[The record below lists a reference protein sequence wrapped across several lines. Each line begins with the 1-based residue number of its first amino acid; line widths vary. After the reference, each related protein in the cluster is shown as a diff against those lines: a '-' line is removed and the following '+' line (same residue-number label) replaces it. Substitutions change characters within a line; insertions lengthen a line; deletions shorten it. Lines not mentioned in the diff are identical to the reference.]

1 MSESR
6 EAQREAGKG
15 MLGALGAG
23 GAGQAGWS
31 LARAIKT
38 QIFGKELLNLP
49 KGSWDK
55 GSFREGQGNYMA
67 GPQRLQGGR
76 RAVAGL
82 HGNCTGNGWGIL
94 YPRRQ
99 QGDAGVWREGCCPSG
114 GL

>member
-49 KGSWDK
+49 KGSREKPPLGK
-55 GSFREGQGNYMA
+55 GREITWQA
-67 GPQRLQGGR
+67 PRLQGGR